1 MSECLKFF
9 LLSKKSNKMSP
20 KVRQKQAE
28 KKNYAFMNCIS
39 FNLIDNMTKFK
50 NNEINKSN
58 LYLKSF
64 INLSLFLLKE
74 KIEQKKIKNKLE
86 KNNMYIN
93 NNNKKKKLVKK
104 CYVKNFGIYFPTK
117 RITFL

>member
-50 NNEINKSN
+50 NNENK
-58 LYLKSF
+58 
-64 INLSLFLLKE
+64 
-74 KIEQKKIKNKLE
+74 
-86 KNNMYIN
+86 
-93 NNNKKKKLVKK
+93 
-104 CYVKNFGIYFPTK
+104 
-117 RITFL
+117 